1 MFKDNE
7 FLKTVL
13 GLFGVPDIAFD
24 FADPVAVLFAVI
36 FSEQIFIFFLSIV
49 IWLAVKFFSS
59 GVGNKPTEFM
69 DKKRDDLDVSTYQYS
84 DISDMKNM
92 YKSDKTPGFFSV
104 VFKGFLL
111 PVLVIF
117 IAITIA
123 MEFAYG

>member
-1 MFKDNE
+1 MFKDSE
-7 FLKTVL
+7 FLKTIL
-13 GLFGVPDIAFD
+13 NLFGVPEVTFD
-24 FADPVAVLFAVI
+24 FADPLVVLYAVI
-36 FSEQIFIFFLSIV
+36 FSEQIFVFFLSIV
-49 IWLAVKFFSS
+49 IWLLIKLFSS
-59 GVGNKPTEFM
+59 GVGKKPTEYM
-69 DKKRDDLDVSTYQYS
+69 DKKRDDLNISTYQYS